1 MSKIQI
7 NDLNIENFSTLTELE
22 SASIQGGFYPSIL
35 DISSG
40 AGHIGRAFAFG
51 YAIGTGIKHVIDN
64 SAHLASGSGSDA
76 LIGGNLG
83 A

>member
-22 SASIQGGFYPSIL
+22 FASIQGGLSIIDL
-35 DISSG
+35 SSAG
-40 AGHIGRAFAFG
+40 GHIGRAFAFG
-51 YAIGTGIKHVIDN
+51 YAIGTGISHVLNN
-64 SAHLASGSGSDA
+64 SAHLASGSGLDA
-76 LIGGNLG
+76 LNGGNLG